1 MCASLKSLQTARNEG
16 HYSINTGGEDMETHI
31 QSNGLLLLNDFER
44 TRQKQNSRDMAHLA
58 EGVCGICPI
67 CDPLHCLLVVMLN

>member
-1 MCASLKSLQTARNEG
+1 MLEIYESELLIP
-16 HYSINTGGEDMETHI
+16 INGGVKV
-31 QSNGLLLLNDFER
+31 LNDFEG

>member
-1 MCASLKSLQTARNEG
+1 
-16 HYSINTGGEDMETHI
+16 METHI
-31 QSNGLLLLNDFER
+31 QSNGLLLLNDFEG

-67 CDPLHCLLVVMLN
+67 CDPLRCLLVVMLN